1 MSTWWKKITGALAG
15 EPLGPPDDD
24 AAPAPRGDAPA
35 ARPMDEPEPSI
46 ASGPSDTS
54 AGISERVDDPSETV
68 RHPIQDTTVGL
79 DEVLGRLDPLVETME
94 RHAADQSGQ
103 AERIL
108 SRLDGFT
115 TAIEAVRDAGRLQE
129 GKLAELVDST
139 AGTQEHVQRVR
150 EIVASLPEIAA
161 VQADAV
167 AHVDQRLAGLEERT
181 AALTDAAAGHDRAV
195 AELRECVVGVDRAV
209 GDLREIQTD
218 LATRQR
224 EIAESLNG
232 LCERT
237 TQTIQLFKENAE
249 KLRQLAEAPQAG
261 YRQMSEQ
268 VRAEC
273 HRLADL
279 CGGLQA
285 GIDRASSRSMVAIIL
300 AAIAAVGA
308 VAAAVGVFLRSG

>member
-1 MSTWWKKITGALAG
+1 MSTWWNKITSALTG

-24 AAPAPRGDAPA
+24 AAPAPRDDAPA
-35 ARPMDEPEPSI
+35 AHPTDGPEPSS
-46 ASGPSDTS
+46 AAAPSDTS
-54 AGISERVDDPSETV
+54 VGISERVDDLSETV
-68 RHPIQDTTVGL
+68 RHHIQDTAVRL
-79 DEVLGRLDPLVETME
+79 DEILGRLDPLVETME

-103 AERIL
+103 AQRIL
-108 SRLDGFT
+108 SGLDGFT
-115 TAIEAVRDAGRLQE
+115 TAIEAVSDAGRLQE

-139 AGTQEHVQRVR
+139 VGTQEHLQRVR

-167 AHVDQRLAGLEERT
+167 THADQRLAGLEERT

-224 EIAESLNG
+224 EIAQSLNN

-237 TQTIQLFKENAE
+237 TQTIQLFKANAE
-249 KLRQLAEAPQAG
+249 KLRQLAEAPQAAF
-261 YRQMSEQ
+261 RQMSEQ

-279 CGGLQA
+279 CGGLQESV
-285 GIDRASSRSMVAIIL
+285 DRASLRSRVAIIL
-300 AAIAAVGA
+300 AAIAAIGA